1 MDNVAVTLDGH
12 YESLSP
18 VPGGDDLSLYQHGAE
33 MYIHFDTYQATRLTV
48 YHSSG
53 SLVYESTH
61 PQSGMSLNVSG
72 WVPGAYIVV
81 LQRDSERAL
90 LGKVMIGG

>member
-1 MDNVAVTLDGH
+1 MLK
-12 YESLSP
+12 
-18 VPGGDDLSLYQHGAE
+18 
-33 MYIHFDTYQATRLTV
+33 LTV

-72 WVPGAYIVV
+72 WAPGAYIVV

-90 LGKVMIGG
+90 LGKVVIGG